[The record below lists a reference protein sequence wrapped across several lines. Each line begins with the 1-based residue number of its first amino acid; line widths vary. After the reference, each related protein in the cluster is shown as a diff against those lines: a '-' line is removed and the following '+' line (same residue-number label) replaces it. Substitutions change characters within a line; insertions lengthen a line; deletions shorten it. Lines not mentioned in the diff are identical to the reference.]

1 MILFSVLMLIFGIVT
16 KDYNGNYYKKSR
28 YNSPPLEHYEV
39 TLFGIDFSYINF
51 LLFFIIV
58 LGIGIY
64 LLLYKNDQSLKN
76 LVKNP
81 KLFIQGKIEKSE
93 KRIINKP
100 EFLDKIKT
108 KYSEFENKSLPN
120 KELDIKQNSVKTS
133 RVLSIVGTV
142 SLFALFFTFFMAS
155 KMGFSLW
162 FFIILSYYHFITLTP
177 KSKKEILIKSIGYP
191 LIFLFILMLIESGDL
206 YDWNRNVY
214 GLSKHFIPFLICVL
228 IMFFTQ
234 RKRFDNPPK
243 FSIKNPLFWISFLC
257 LIISIVRFGIDKYIE
272 NSLN

>member
-1 MILFSVLMLIFGIVT
+1 MEIIKDKKVSFIMILFSVLMLIFGIIT
-16 KDYNGNYYKKSR
+16 KDYNGNYYKHEFEK
-28 YNSPPLEHYEV
+28 PPLKWYDV
-39 TLFGIDFSYINF
+39 DFFGMSFDYVNF
-51 LLFFIIV
+51 LLFFIIT

-64 LLLYKNDQSLKN
+64 LLVYKNDQSLKSI
-76 LVKNP
+76 VK
-81 KLFIQGKIEKSE
+81 
-93 KRIINKP
+93 KP
-100 EFLDKIKT
+100 AIYDKIKS
-108 KYSEFENKSLPN
+108 KYSELENNNLPN
-120 KELDIKQNSVKTS
+120 KELDTKAELGKYDRT
-133 RVLSIVGTV
+133 LSIVGTV
-142 SLFALFFTFFMAS
+142 TLFSLFFTFFMAS

-162 FFIILSYYHFITLTP
+162 FFIILSYYHYITLTP

-234 RKRFDNPPK
+234 RKRFGNPPK
-243 FSIKNPLFWISFLC
+243 FSIKNPLFWVSLLC
-257 LIISIVRFGIDKYIE
+257 LVISIVRFGVDKYIE